1 MHSIYRQCYIK
12 EYQVYVNI
20 FFVFSIDMNASD
32 VMKDVVDQINNVTS
46 GNETNNELETVP
58 PNRFSFLLKT
68 PCIYNKCSSDMYI
81 VFWIGIIMLLMGI
94 FGNVYTLVKI
104 CRSKLYK
111 STTYAC
117 ILMLVISNIVVLFLH
132 PFRFS
137 VFINAHLYHKPS
149 QPGLIALLFGGNM
162 TYIPVFWSA
171 MNTVYF
177 AYERFFL
184 IRYPHLY
191 FVHHTSRKIVIRS
204 VATLL
209 IAIALWS
216 TLLTGV
222 HFLFRESIEIS
233 IASLV
238 AAIRSVNLLTVLI
251 LLPLFH
257 KSKTQHLQDEETGQH
272 YQELARSMTIRIV
285 IILIVFIVSQIP
297 DYAYLWVRFYD
308 TLNRTKYSSRM
319 VTIITGFYQ
328 INFSISP
335 YIYFIIQA
343 KFTCKAF

>member
-1 MHSIYRQCYIK
+1 M
-12 EYQVYVNI
+12 
-20 FFVFSIDMNASD
+20 DASD
-32 VMKDVVDQINNVTS
+32 VMKDVFDPINNVTT
-46 GNETNNELETVP
+46 GNRTNNELETVP
-58 PNRFSFLLKT
+58 QNRFTFLLKI
-68 PCIYNKCSSDMYI
+68 PCIYNKCSTDMYI

-94 FGNVYTLVKI
+94 FGNLYTLVKI

-117 ILMLVISNIVVLFLH
+117 ILMLVVSDIVVLLVH

-137 VFINAHLYHKPS
+137 MFINAHLYQKLSP
-149 QPGLIALLFGGNM
+149 PGLIALLFGANM
-162 TYIPVFWSA
+162 TYIPVFWFA

-191 FVHHTSRKIVIRS
+191 FVYHTSRKIFIRS

-209 IAIALWS
+209 IAIAIWS
-216 TLLTGV
+216 TVLTGV
-222 HFLFRESIEIS
+222 HFLFQESVGIS
-233 IASLV
+233 IASFV
-238 AAIRSVNLLTVLI
+238 ATIRSVNLLTVLI

-257 KSKTQHLQDEETGQH
+257 KSKIQHIQDQEQGQH
-272 YQELARSMTIRIV
+272 YEELASSMTIRIV

-297 DYAYLWVRFYD
+297 EYAYLWVRFYD
-308 TLNRTKYSSRM
+308 TINHTEYSSR
-319 VTIITGFYQ
+319 VITIISGFYQ
-328 INFSISP
+328 INFSINP

-343 KFTCKAF
+343 KCTCKAS